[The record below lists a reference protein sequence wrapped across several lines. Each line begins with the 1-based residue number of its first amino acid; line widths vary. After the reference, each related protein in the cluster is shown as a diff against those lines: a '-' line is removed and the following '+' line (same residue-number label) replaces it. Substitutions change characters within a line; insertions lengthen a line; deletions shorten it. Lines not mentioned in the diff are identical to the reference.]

1 MPIHAAPL
9 LADKVAAAP
18 PLATIIGY
26 DSATGVLASCWL
38 LIAIPLATAA
48 ILLLLGRRADRW
60 AHWLGVASVFVAFVL
75 GLVYFFSLRGLT
87 NRSATISLFSY
98 LPVGNLHVDFGL
110 LYDPLSAVFV
120 LLITGVGFLI
130 HLYAVGY
137 MAHDA
142 RRRNFFG
149 YFNLF
154 VAAMLLLVLGNN
166 YVMLYFGWE
175 GVGLA
180 SYLLISFWY
189 TRPAAAT
196 AGKKAF
202 LMNRIGDA
210 GLVIAI
216 FLLFASLGTVNYADV
231 FNGVGRLSSDTV
243 FAVALLLL
251 LGACGKSGQFPL
263 QTWLPDAMEG
273 PTPVSALI
281 HAATMVTA
289 GVYLIARSNPIF
301 SANHTAQTV
310 VVCVGAATLLIGAI
324 IGCAKDDI
332 KRVLAYSTVSQIGYM
347 FLGVGLGGA
356 AYALAIIHLLAH
368 GFFKAGLFLG
378 AGSIMHGM
386 NDQTD
391 IRRFG
396 GLWRYMKIT
405 WVTFGLGYLAI
416 IGIPPLS
423 GFFSK
428 DPIIEAAFNRP
439 GWSGWLFGSAALL
452 GAGLTA
458 FYMTRLMVLTFHGPA
473 RWTEDIHVSHEE
485 SGLDGQSSPD
495 RSGSSAGARG
505 EHATRAPVH
514 PHESPPVM
522 TVPLIL
528 LAVGSVVAGG
538 LMASPVKDWLA
549 QTFSS
554 PPEEAAVHLGRWSVT
569 ALTIL
574 LVVLGTG
581 LAILLFGR
589 GTSLVERPAGPV
601 VTAARRNLYADAFN
615 ETVFEK
621 PGLYLTRALVFFD
634 NKGIDGLVNGIAA
647 GFGGGSGRLRRLQ
660 TGFVR
665 TYALSIFGGALLVVA
680 AMLAVTLG

>member
-1 MPIHAAPL
+1 MPIH
-9 LADKVAAAP
+9 
-18 PLATIIGY
+18 Y
-26 DSATGVLASCWL
+26 DPASGALASFWL
-38 LIAIPLATAA
+38 LIAIPLASAA
-48 ILLLLGRRADRW
+48 VLLLLGRRADRW
-60 AHWLGVASVFVAFVL
+60 GHLLGVGSVLAAFVL
-75 GLVYFFSLRGLT
+75 GLVYFFSLRGLA
-87 NRSATISLFSY
+87 NRSVELKLFSY
-98 LPVGNLHVDFGL
+98 LPVGNLKVDFGL
-110 LYDPLSAVFV
+110 LYDPLAAVFV

-137 MAHDA
+137 MAGDE
-142 RRRNFFG
+142 RRRTFFG

-154 VAAMLLLVLGNN
+154 VSAMLLLVLANN
-166 YVMLYFGWE
+166 YVMLYIGWE

-189 TRPAAAT
+189 TRPSAAT

-202 LMNRIGDA
+202 LMNRVGDA
-210 GLVIAI
+210 GLAIAI
-216 FLLFASLGTVNYADV
+216 FLLFSTLGTVNYADV
-231 FNGVGRLSSDTV
+231 FSGVGRLGSGTV
-243 FAVALLLL
+243 LAVALLLL

-263 QTWLPDAMEG
+263 QAWLPDAMEG

-301 SANHTAQTV
+301 SANGTAQTV
-310 VVCVGAATLLIGAI
+310 VVSIGAATLLIGSI

-378 AGSIMHGM
+378 AGSVMHGM
-386 NDQTD
+386 EDQTD

-428 DPIIEAAFNRP
+428 DPIIESAFNRP
-439 GWSGWLFGSAALL
+439 GWTGWLFGSAAAL

-458 FYMTRLMVLTFHGPA
+458 FYMTRLMVLTFHGPK
-473 RWTEDIHVSHEE
+473 RWTEEID
-485 SGLDGQSSPD
+485 
-495 RSGSSAGARG
+495 
-505 EHATRAPVH
+505 H

-528 LAVGSVVAGG
+528 LAVGSAAAGG
-538 LMASPVKDWLA
+538 LMASPVKDWLTPVFGNPA
-549 QTFSS
+549 G
-554 PPEEAAVHLGRWSVT
+554 EEAVHIGRWPVT
-569 ALTIL
+569 ALTMALVL
-574 LVVLGTG
+574 LGIAAAV
-581 LAILLFGR
+581 ALFRR
-589 GTSLVERPAGPV
+589 GTALAPRPAGPV
-601 VTAARRNLYADAFN
+601 VTAARNNLYVDVFN
-615 ETVFEK
+615 EAVFEK

-634 NKGIDGLVNGIAA
+634 NKGLDGLVNGLAA
-647 GFGGGSGRLRRLQ
+647 GVGGGSGRLRRAQ

-665 TYALSIFGGALLVVA
+665 SYALSMLGGALLVVV
-680 AMLAVTLG
+680 AMLVVTLG